1 MPTLKTPCTAE
12 MKAAFVRLASQ
23 HGMTE
28 AALLRQMVKRV
39 LESCGKS
46 GGTSGLPAGRG
57 GQGGQLQL
65 RLRKH
70 EVMRVRELAEASGQS
85 APGWVVAL
93 IRQQIEHAVPFSKDE
108 LAELREAIRQI
119 GPIGRNLNMIAHR
132 LLRSD
137 QWSDAQ
143 GEFVQAAERAV
154 EKVHRAVRNLAQ
166 KASHRTGAADAG

>member
-1 MPTLKTPCTAE
+1 MPTLKTPCTAG
-12 MKAAFVRLASQ
+12 MKTAFVLLASE

-39 LESCGKS
+39 IESSGKR
-46 GGTSGLPAGRG
+46 SGLGLSAGRG
-57 GQGGQLQL
+57 GRGGQL
-65 RLRKH
+65 RLRLWNH
-70 EVMRVRELAEASGQS
+70 EVRRIRELAEASGQS
-85 APGWVVAL
+85 AQGWVVAL
-93 IRQQIEHAVPFSKDE
+93 IRQQLEHAVPFSKDE
-108 LAELREAIRQI
+108 LAELREAIRAI
-119 GPIGRNLNMIAHR
+119 GPIGRNLNMITHR

-154 EKVHRAVRNLAQ
+154 EKIHRAVRNMAQ

>member
-12 MKAAFVRLASQ
+12 MKTAFVLLARKY
-23 HGMTE
+23 GMTE

-39 LESCGKS
+39 LESS
-46 GGTSGLPAGRG
+46 GGRSGPELSSGLG
-57 GQGGQLQL
+57 GKGGQL
-65 RLRKH
+65 RLRLCKA
-70 EVMRVRELAEASGQS
+70 EVRRIRELAEPSGQS

-108 LAELREAIRQI
+108 LAELREAIRAI
-119 GPIGRNLNMIAHR
+119 GPIGRNLNMITHR

-154 EKVHRAVRNLAQ
+154 EKIHRAVRNMAQ